1 MYYEKLEK
9 EYAKQLQEE
18 RTSNAV
24 ATLIIIV
31 ATFMLLALVVA
42 VFIFVRRLV

>member
-9 EYAKQLQEE
+9 EYAKQFQEE
-18 RTSNAV
+18 RKSNAV
-24 ATLIIIV
+24 ATLVIIV
-31 ATFMLLALVVA
+31 ATFMLLALIMA

>member
-18 RTSNAV
+18 RKSNAV

-31 ATFMLLALVVA
+31 ATFMLLALIVA

>member
-9 EYAKQLQEE
+9 EYDKQLHEE
-18 RTSNAV
+18 RRCSAI

-31 ATFMLLALVVA
+31 ATFMLLALIVA
-42 VFIFVRRLV
+42 AFIFVRRYV